1 MKKKCNT
8 VKTIP
13 KSNIRIVEKYKI
25 DTTNKIHDRSLSWL
39 GTGTSVRSSVVKQVI
54 WAQTLLS
61 NCNWDH
67 SEPTSSSIY
76 IRCDKNVNFIA
87 STNHENLN

>member
-1 MKKKCNT
+1 MEKKYNT

-13 KSNIRIVEKYKI
+13 KSNIRIIEREKIDTTNKIHDRSLSWLGPGTSVKSSDKI

-39 GTGTSVRSSVVKQVI
+39 GTGTSVKSSVAKLVI

-67 SEPTSSSIY
+67 S
-76 IRCDKNVNFIA
+76 
-87 STNHENLN
+87 

>member
-1 MKKKCNT
+1 MEKKYNT

-13 KSNIRIVEKYKI
+13 KSNIRIIEREKI

-39 GTGTSVRSSVVKQVI
+39 GTGTSVKSSVAKLVI

-67 SEPTSSSIY
+67 S
-76 IRCDKNVNFIA
+76 
-87 STNHENLN
+87 